1 MKLPKRSDIELQL
14 ALLSAISH
22 CSDGTAVAEELRPI
36 VEKALSL
43 IVPDDQK
50 EDWTNLI
57 SWALID
63 MREKK
68 SWLQSPYHAPG
79 TTGAS
84 PESQQWVKTNRPSVD
99 PNQRIWQIAEIGIK
113 VLNEGPSIDLKV
125 PSEKSS
131 KEDEAGHLMY
141 AYYNAHINELPKQIK
156 LQREFIIG
164 LLMKGM
170 SAEDAFSR
178 ALKNMG

>member
-1 MKLPKRSDIELQL
+1 MELPESSNIELQL
-14 ALLSAISH
+14 ALLSAISQ
-22 CSDGTAVAEELRPI
+22 CPDGTAVAEELRPT
-36 VEKALSL
+36 VAKELNL

-57 SWALID
+57 SWALIN
-63 MREKK
+63 MRDQK
-68 SWLQSPYHAPG
+68 SWLQSPYHEPG

-99 PNQRIWQIAEIGIK
+99 PNQRIWKIAEIGIK
-113 VLNEGPSIDLKV
+113 VLNEVPQIDLKV
-125 PSEKSS
+125 PSKKSS

-170 SAEDAFSR
+170 SAEDAFSK
-178 ALKNMG
+178 AIKNMA